1 MEEYYAIYLQDAG
14 FFYSKNE
21 KFVQSVFD
29 AKRDKNEGIVSDSDT
44 LELVDVSKV
53 ISIQKYPK

>member
-1 MEEYYAIYLQDAG
+1 MEDYYAIYLHDAG
-14 FFYSKNE
+14 FFYTKNE

-29 AKRDKNEGIVSDSDT
+29 AKREKNDGIVSDSDT